1 MSSNLILHYFRYFA
15 QTILLFLF
23 IIRIVKNCKVIFPSK
38 FQNVNL
44 FSDTSAGIIC
54 MCDAE
59 GNGLESLMG
68 VFRLPNA
75 DVRVGLQ
82 FVPSL
87 SFNLCKYLG
96 ADGFL

>member
-1 MSSNLILHYFRYFA
+1 
-15 QTILLFLF
+15 
-23 IIRIVKNCKVIFPSK
+23 
-38 FQNVNL
+38 
-44 FSDTSAGIIC
+44 

-75 DVRVGLQ
+75 DVRVGLK

-96 ADGFL
+96 AGGFFVTSIAFTIFYGG